1 MATPLGWWR
10 RLRLCL
16 HDLCFRFWCCW
27 RLGWCWWCW
36 WSLLL
41 CLWVLV
47 RLAGG
52 LAWYCFEGI
61 GIHDYATLARVLVIV
76 VRLDKD

>member
-1 MATPLGWWR
+1 
-10 RLRLCL
+10 
-16 HDLCFRFWCCW
+16 
-27 RLGWCWWCW
+27 
-36 WSLLL
+36 L